1 MRKLLTGLSIICFSI
16 SFFMLLYL
24 FQDWKI
30 PFIEYVYKISIASP
44 IFVSV
49 LGVISASLSIK
60 GITRKTLVLINSI
73 ILIYFGVLYF
83 IAIYGF
89 QEP

>member
-1 MRKLLTGLSIICFSI
+1 
-16 SFFMLLYL
+16 MLLYL

>member
-1 MRKLLTGLSIICFSI
+1 MRKFLTGLSIICFSI
-16 SFFMLLYL
+16 SFLMLLYL

-30 PFIEYVYKISIASP
+30 PFVEYVYKISMAIP

-49 LGVISASLSIK
+49 LGVISACLSVK
-60 GITRKTLVLINSI
+60 GITRKTLVLINSL

-83 IAIYGF
+83 IAVYGF